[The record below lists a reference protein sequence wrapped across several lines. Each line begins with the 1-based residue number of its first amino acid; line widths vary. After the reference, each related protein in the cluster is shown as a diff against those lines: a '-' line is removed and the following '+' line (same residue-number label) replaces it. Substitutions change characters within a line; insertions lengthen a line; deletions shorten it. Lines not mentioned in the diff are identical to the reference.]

1 MSAKSS
7 PETPALGPFLRT
19 LREDTGML
27 QGELADRAGISASF
41 LSKLEHGVY
50 PDVRVS
56 TLYRLAKA
64 LGYDVRIEFTPKR

>member
-1 MSAKSS
+1 
-7 PETPALGPFLRT
+7 
-19 LREDTGML
+19 ML